1 MHKNTT
7 KRDTRD
13 SKGPSQATK
22 SWQLFLLDQT
32 GQTSR
37 CIRAQNGGAIV
48 LWRVQFGLRY
58 VTDLSRYLPQ
68 MDSA

>member
-1 MHKNTT
+1 MHK
-7 KRDTRD
+7 KHDKEGY
-13 SKGPSQATK
+13 KGQQGALQATK

-48 LWRVQFGLRY
+48 LWRVPFGLRY